1 MTDADQS
8 ASPDSLLEQ
17 PPEISRQIAALRLAG
32 AGQFDPVGL
41 HYLQVLADRASAQ
54 PEPVKRLLDDKL
66 AHALAALKA
75 RLLAAQGEAH
85 EAIARMAPNHP
96 QAVADLQRRFATGD
110 YRGVQRTIADLK
122 TGAPGTALG
131 ELLKHLAQQAPA
143 QADTGL
149 EGDVSTAPGARPE
162 LKTMRYF
169 RNTWSKLSVDK
180 QVTQALHQAPKN
192 AGPINSH
199 LLVLRSLALM
209 RDISPDYLNR
219 FTSYIDTLLC
229 LDHCDKAKQAV
240 AKKAA
245 EGDAGIKKKPR
256 RARSK

>member
-8 ASPDSLLEQ
+8 ANPDALPGQ
-17 PPEISRQIAALRLAG
+17 PVEVSRQIIELRLAG
-32 AGQFDPVGL
+32 ADHFDPVGL
-41 HYLQVLADRASAQ
+41 HYLQVLADRANAQ
-54 PEPVKRLLDDKL
+54 SGHVKSLLEDKL
-66 AHALAALKA
+66 VRALAVLKE
-75 RLLAAQGEAH
+75 RLLAAQGEAQ
-85 EAIARMAPNHP
+85 EAIARVAPHHP
-96 QAVADLQRRFATGD
+96 QAVADLQRRFANGD
-110 YRGVQRTIADLK
+110 FRGVHRTIASLK
-122 TGAPGTALG
+122 KNAPGATLG
-131 ELLKHLAQQAPA
+131 ELLGYIAQQAPA
-143 QADTGL
+143 QLDTGL
-149 EGDVSTAPGARPE
+149 EGGFNAAPGARPE

-180 QVTQALHQAPKN
+180 QVTQALDQAPKN

-199 LLVLRSLALM
+199 LLVLRSLGLM

-229 LDHCDKAKQAV
+229 LDHNDKAKQAT

-245 EGDAGIKKKPR
+245 EGDAGNQKKAR

>member
-8 ASPDSLLEQ
+8 ASLK
-17 PPEISRQIAALRLAG
+17 IAALRLAG
-32 AGQFDPVGL
+32 ADQFDPVGL
-41 HYLQVLADRASAQ
+41 HYLQVLADRAGTQ
-54 PEPVKRLLDDKL
+54 PGPVKRLLDDKL
-66 AHALAALKA
+66 ARALATLRTRFA
-75 RLLAAQGEAH
+75 AAQGEAQD
-85 EAIARMAPNHP
+85 AIARMAPHHP
-96 QAVADLQRRFATGD
+96 QAVADLQRRFDNGD
-110 YRGVQRTIADLK
+110 FKGVHRTIASLERN
-122 TGAPGTALG
+122 APGTTLG
-131 ELLKHLAQQAPA
+131 ELLGYIAQQDPA
-143 QADTGL
+143 QLDAGL
-149 EGDVSTAPGARPE
+149 EGGFNAAPGARPE

-199 LLVLRSLALM
+199 RLVLRSLALM

-229 LDHCDKAKQAV
+229 LDHNDKAKQAT
-240 AKKAA
+240 AKKAT
-245 EGDAGIKKKPR
+245 EGDAGNQKKAR